1 MSSKSEWSQQYIVP
15 CTLQQK
21 YYEGINI
28 IHLFFKEHPKTK
40 GRSYGI
46 MSEKR
51 SQVAKKFR
59 M

>member
-1 MSSKSEWSQQYIVP
+1 MSSKSERSQQYIAP

-28 IHLFFKEHPKTK
+28 MRLFFKEHPKTK

-46 MSEKR
+46 MSEKK
-51 SQVAKKFR
+51 SQVAKKFH